1 MSGSWEGFQ
10 VRSEVDSMVAA
21 MDPRVDALHDG
32 REVDFV
38 VIVFVCSFR
47 NRKGS

>member
-1 MSGSWEGFQ
+1 
-10 VRSEVDSMVAA
+10 
-21 MDPRVDALHDG
+21 MDPRVDALYDS

-38 VIVFVCSFR
+38 VIVFVWSFR